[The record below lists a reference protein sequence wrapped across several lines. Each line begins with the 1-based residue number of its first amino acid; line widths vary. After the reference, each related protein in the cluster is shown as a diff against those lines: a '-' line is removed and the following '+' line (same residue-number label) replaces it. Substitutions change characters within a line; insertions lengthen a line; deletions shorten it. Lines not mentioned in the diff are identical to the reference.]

1 MNIME
6 QPEELLTEVKNRFVL
21 FPIKYPTIYKYYETA
36 KNAFWV
42 PNEVDL
48 TQDIDDWESKLNDG
62 EREFIKNVLAFFSSS
77 DSIVTENLAARNLN
91 EVAIPEAKAFY
102 GFQIA
107 IEQIHQ
113 EMYSLMIDTFVKDNK
128 EKYELFNAVFTVPS
142 IAKKAEW
149 ALKWISNMESS
160 FAERLIAFA
169 CVEGIFFSSAF
180 ASIYWLKE
188 RNLMPGLCQSNE
200 FISRDE
206 GLHTEFAVLLY
217 SMIRNRIP
225 EERVRDIV
233 REATD
238 AECEFV
244 VDSLRVPLIGMN
256 SDLMCEYVRYC
267 SDRLLQ
273 QLGYEKLYNAE
284 CPFDFMTRLGLENK
298 TNFFEHRVTEYNKAN
313 AGKNDNFEFA
323 TDADF

>member
-1 MNIME
+1 ME
-6 QPEELLTEVKNRFVL
+6 VPEELLTEVKNRYVL
-21 FPIKYPTIYKYYETA
+21 YPIRYQDIFKMYQIA
-36 KNAFWV
+36 QNAFWV

-48 TQDIDDWESKLNDG
+48 TQDLDDWANKLNDG
-62 EREFIKNVLAFFSSS
+62 ERDFIKNVLAFFSSS

-91 EVAIPEAKAFY
+91 EVQIPEAKAFY

-107 IEQIHQ
+107 MEQVHQ
-113 EMYSLMIDTFVKDNK
+113 EMYSLMLDTYVKDPK
-128 EKYELFNAVFTVPS
+128 EKADLFDAIFTVPS
-142 IAKKAEW
+142 IRKKAEW
-149 ALKWISNMESS
+149 ALQWIENKEAS
-160 FAERLIAFA
+160 FAQRLIAFA

-217 SMIRNRIP
+217 SMIKNRVP
-225 EERVRDIV
+225 QEVVHEIV
-233 REATD
+233 GKAAEF
-238 AECEFV
+238 ECEFV
-244 VDSLRVPLIGMN
+244 RDSLRVPLIGMN
-256 SDLMCEYVRYC
+256 ADLMCEYVHYC

-273 QLGYEKLYNAE
+273 QLGYEKMFNVE
-284 CPFDFMTRLGLENK
+284 NPFDFMARIGLGNK

-313 AGKNDNFEFA
+313 VGKADAFEFSVEE
-323 TDADF
+323 DF